1 MTRYHLGRLLAV
13 LLAFSIA
20 GAACGSSDEPE
31 ESSAEESAETEA
43 EPDTETVADSD
54 DDEGEM
60 EDEMEEEAMEEG
72 RRISTYIGQPQT
84 LTPINNN
91 ESEGKAVLAA
101 IFTPLMAFD
110 PATNDPFLA
119 NAESIETP
127 DNQSYTVVLKDGW
140 TFHNGEAV
148 TAASYVDAWNYAAY
162 GPNAQEV
169 NGFFTSVEGYDDLQ
183 CGKKTEQ
190 NDDGDDIEV
199 ADCDGSPPA
208 ADALAGLKVVSDN
221 EFTIQL
227 SSPVP
232 FFLTQI
238 ADTPFSPL
246 PSVFYDDPVAF
257 DRAPIGNG
265 PFQMNGEWEDDVQIL
280 VDRYDGY
287 QGVPVQIPGIEFR
300 IYGDVNTAVT
310 DLVAGELDIV
320 DGVPP
325 EQWASTIDSVPN
337 SATSASS
344 SINYMG
350 FPVYQ
355 APFDN
360 VDMRAALSMAI
371 DRSAITEGIF
381 EGLRQPANNL
391 LAPVIPGYEETV
403 CDEWTFNPELAQE
416 RFEAAGGLDAIGDS
430 MNVWFNEG
438 GGHDQ
443 WMNAVLTMWEQNLG
457 IPASSVTFQNLP
469 FAEYLD
475 VADNAEFT
483 GPFRL
488 GWGMDYPHPQNYLE
502 LLLTLTAEEGGYNST
517 FWKDDAYT
525 AKVDEANAESE
536 LLASI
541 GIWQEAAGVACTNVP
556 LAPMFYGQNSFAW
569 NDGVGGVQVNAFG
582 NLVYTE
588 LTLG

>member
-1 MTRYHLGRLLAV
+1 MNRFHLGRLLAV
-13 LLAFSIA
+13 LLGLAMVA
-20 GAACGSSDEPE
+20 AACGSSSDESDDETSTDETTE
-31 ESSAEESAETEA
+31 ETTA
-43 EPDTETVADSD
+43 TETDTGSD
-54 DDEGEM
+54 DED
-60 EDEMEEEAMEEG
+60 EDEMEEEVMED

-91 ESEGKAVLAA
+91 ESEGKAVLAS
-101 IFTPLMAFD
+101 IFTPLMEFD
-110 PATNDPFLA
+110 PATNDPFLS
-119 NAESIETP
+119 NAESIETA
-127 DNQSYTVVLKDGW
+127 DNQNYTVVLKDGW

-148 TAASYVDAWNYAAY
+148 TAESYVRAWNYAAY

-169 NGFFTSVEGYDDLQ
+169 NGFFASVEGYDDLQ
-183 CGKKTEQ
+183 CGKKTET

-199 ADCDGSPPA
+199 ADCEEQPPA
-208 ADALAGLKVVSDN
+208 SEELAGLKIVSDN
-221 EFTIQL
+221 EFTIGL
-227 SSPVP
+227 SSEVP
-232 FFLTQI
+232 YFLTQI

-246 PSVFYDDPVAF
+246 PSVFYDDPIAF

-265 PFQMNGEWEDDVQIL
+265 PFMMNGEWEDDVQIL
-280 VDRYDGY
+280 VDAYPDY
-287 QGVPVQIPGIEFR
+287 QGTPVSIPGIEFR

-325 EQWASTIDSVPN
+325 EQWASTIAEVPN
-337 SATSASS
+337 YDTSASS

-391 LAPVIPGYEETV
+391 LAPVIPGYQETV
-403 CDEWTFNPELAQE
+403 CDEWTFNPELAQA

-475 VADNAEFT
+475 VADNADFT

-517 FWKDDAYT
+517 FWKDDDYT
-525 AKVDEANAESE
+525 AKVNEANAESD
-536 LLASI
+536 LLTSI
-541 GIWQEAAGVACTNVP
+541 GIWQEAAELACTNVP

-569 NDGVGGVQVNAFG
+569 NDGVGGVQVDAFG
-582 NLVYTE
+582 RLVYSE

>member
-1 MTRYHLGRLLAV
+1 MNTQNLRRLLAL
-13 LLAFSIA
+13 LLALGLVA
-20 GAACGSSDEPE
+20 AACGSSDDEVDETSTDDSTETTQSVEAAEEPE
-31 ESSAEESAETEA
+31 ETEE
-43 EPDTETVADSD
+43 EP
-54 DDEGEM
+54 
-60 EDEMEEEAMEEG
+60 EEAMEEAE
-72 RRISTYIGQPQT
+72 RVSTYIGQPQT

-101 IFTPLMAFD
+101 LFTPLLEFD
-110 PATNDPFLA
+110 PATNDPVLA
-119 NAESIETP
+119 NAASIESA
-127 DNQSYTVVLKDGW
+127 DNQTFNVVLKDGW
-140 TFHNGEAV
+140 TFHDGTPV
-148 TAASYVDAWNYAAY
+148 TSDSYVRAWNYAAY

-169 NGFFTSVEGYDDLQ
+169 NGFFKSVAGYDDLQ
-183 CGKKTEQ
+183 CGKTTET
-190 NDDGDDIEV
+190 NDEGEDIEV
-199 ADCDGSPPA
+199 ADCDAQPPSA
-208 ADALAGLKVVSDN
+208 EELTGLKVVSDT
-221 EFTIQL
+221 EFTIEL
-227 SSPVP
+227 SSVVP
-232 FFLTQI
+232 YFLTTI

-246 PSVFYDDPVAF
+246 PEAFYDDPAAF

-265 PFQMNGEWEDDVQIL
+265 PFMMNGEWEDDVQIL
-280 VDRYDGY
+280 VDVNPDY
-287 QGVPVQIPGIEFR
+287 QGTPAQISGIEFR
-300 IYGDVNTAVT
+300 IYGDVATAVT

-320 DGVPP
+320 DSVPP
-325 EQWASTIDSVPN
+325 EQWASTIAEVPN
-337 SATSASS
+337 YDQSASS

-350 FPVYQ
+350 MPVYQ
-355 APFDN
+355 PPFDN

-381 EGLRQPANNL
+381 EGQRQPANNL
-391 LAPVIPGYEETV
+391 LAPVIPGYQETV

-430 MNVWFNEG
+430 VDVWFNEG

-475 VADNAEFT
+475 VADNADFT

-525 AKVDEANAESE
+525 AKVAEANAETD
-536 LLASI
+536 LNTSI
-541 GIWQEAAGVACTNVP
+541 AVWQEAAEIACTNVP

-569 NDGVGGVQVNAFG
+569 NDGVGGVQVDAFG
-582 NLVYTE
+582 RLVYTE
-588 LTLG
+588 LTQG